1 MSEERRPPRTSK
13 RASSRATTIKVT
25 LVSLTAAAALTGG
38 LAAQMASGHD
48 PALGSQQKAGE
59 PQTKRDVTPSAQPT
73 GSQPAAPPPASVV
86 TSSS

>member
-1 MSEERRPPRTSK
+1 MSDERRPPRASR

-38 LAAQMASGHD
+38 LAAQMASGRD
-48 PALGSQQKAGE
+48 PALGSPQKTGE
-59 PQTKRDVTPSAQPT
+59 PQAKRDVTTSAQPT
-73 GSQPAAPPPASVV
+73 DSQPAAPPPAAVV